1 MPKNKYKNIWFDE
14 HPVINYATF
23 EAFPM
28 IVFGHKCISEDY
40 QDGEIWSDEEY
51 WGSTLYD
58 FDDDKYYQAPCYI
71 QSEKGWEDLI
81 NRWKQNHEDPSDGNI
96 SEDFDSEADIEAI
109 NFYKEYLKTDKKQDI
124 EDYYQKV
131 YANKE

>member
-1 MPKNKYKNIWFDE
+1 MKNDWAE
-14 HPVINYATF
+14 HPTIDYATF
-23 EAFPM
+23 EALPM

-51 WGSTLYD
+51 WGSRLYD

-71 QSEKGWEDLI
+71 QSEKEWEDLI

-96 SEDFDSEADIEAI
+96 SEDYREYDQDAI
-109 NFYKEYLKTDKKQDI
+109 DFYKDYLNSSSTLELDEYYKKI
-124 EDYYQKV
+124 YKNE
-131 YANKE
+131 KESNSR

>member
-14 HPVINYATF
+14 HPIINYATF

-51 WGSTLYD
+51 WGSILYD

-81 NRWKQNHEDPSDGNI
+81 NRWKQDHEDPSDGNI
-96 SEDFDSEADIEAI
+96 YEDFDTDYDIEAI
-109 NFYKEYLKTDKKQDI
+109 KFYKEYLKTDKKQDI

>member
-28 IVFGHKCISEDY
+28 IVFGHNCISEDY

-71 QSEKGWEDLI
+71 QSENEWEDLI
-81 NRWKQNHEDPSDGNI
+81 NRWKQDDEDPSDGNI
-96 SEDFDSEADIEAI
+96 SEDFDTDYDIEAI
-109 NFYKEYLKTDKKQDI
+109 NFYKEYLKTDKKQNI

>member
-1 MPKNKYKNIWFDE
+1 MKNDWAG
-14 HPVINYATF
+14 HPTIDYATF
-23 EAFPM
+23 EALPM

-51 WGSTLYD
+51 WGSRLYD

-71 QSEKGWEDLI
+71 QSEKEWEDLI

-96 SEDFDSEADIEAI
+96 SEDYREYDQDAI
-109 NFYKEYLKTDKKQDI
+109 DFYNH
-124 EDYYQKV
+124 YQLHEHQK
-131 YANKE
+131 

>member
-1 MPKNKYKNIWFDE
+1 MKNDWAG
-14 HPVINYATF
+14 HPTIDYATF
-23 EAFPM
+23 EALPM

-51 WGSTLYD
+51 WGSRLYD

-71 QSEKGWEDLI
+71 QSEKEWEDLI

-96 SEDFDSEADIEAI
+96 SEDYTEYDQDAI
-109 NFYKEYLKTDKKQDI
+109 DFYKDYLNSSSTLELDEYYKKI
-124 EDYYQKV
+124 YKNE
-131 YANKE
+131 KESNSR

>member
-1 MPKNKYKNIWFDE
+1 MSKNIWFDE

-51 WGSTLYD
+51 WGSILYD

-71 QSEKGWEDLI
+71 QSKIGRASCRE
-81 NRWKQNHEDPSDGNI
+81 R
-96 SEDFDSEADIEAI
+96 
-109 NFYKEYLKTDKKQDI
+109 
-124 EDYYQKV
+124 V
-131 YANKE
+131 